1 MLNKIADS
9 DAVGGYRTLADIPR
23 AYHGIAFVKNFIYVI
38 GGFDGI
44 HYFNTVRRFN
54 VISYEWVE
62 VLFFIISCF
71 SKVKLK
77 ISRIPFK
84 KFYIHFSTTLY
95 LIKFIVYEK
104 ILHKVLSTLW
114 S

>member
-62 VLFFIISCF
+62 VLFFYHIMF
-71 SKVKLK
+71 FKSKA
-77 ISRIPFK
+77 
-84 KFYIHFSTTLY
+84 
-95 LIKFIVYEK
+95 
-104 ILHKVLSTLW
+104 
-114 S
+114 